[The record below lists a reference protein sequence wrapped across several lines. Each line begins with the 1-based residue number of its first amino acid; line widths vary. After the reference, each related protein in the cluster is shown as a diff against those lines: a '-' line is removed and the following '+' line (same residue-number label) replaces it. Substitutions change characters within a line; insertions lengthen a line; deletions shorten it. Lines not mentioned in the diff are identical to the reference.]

1 MLSRFLI
8 LLFILV
14 LSSVIWWP
22 GLNDAPS
29 FEHLSDL
36 HLKDTQQKIGSM
48 VESVIPVIDSVQ
60 AKVTDIF
67 NALSGGSYLPSTEV
81 DARKD
86 EPAEDFFNRLWSSPY
101 FASMRAM
108 LEMSVVRAILALAWF
123 TFLSPLLIAVVID
136 AWVVRRLKY
145 ESFAV
150 NHPTLYQAALS
161 APSVLLV
168 CAFAVMLMPWFIPA
182 WIAALFYAAFL
193 VSIHLIVS
201 NFHRFG

>member
-1 MLSRFLI
+1 MHRLLSTYRI
-8 LLFILV
+8 FI
-14 LSSVIWWP
+14 SKTRS
-22 GLNDAPS
+22 
-29 FEHLSDL
+29 
-36 HLKDTQQKIGSM
+36 KKIGSM

-123 TFLSPLLIAVVID
+123 AFLSPLLIAVVID

-161 APSVLLV
+161 APSVLFSLCLCRHADALV
-168 CAFAVMLMPWFIPA
+168 HSGLDCCAVLCGLPGIDP
-182 WIAALFYAAFL
+182 LNRL
-193 VSIHLIVS
+193 
-201 NFHRFG
+201 

>member
-1 MLSRFLI
+1 MMHRLLSTYRIFISKTRSKRSVQWLSPLSRSLTVF
-8 LLFILV
+8 
-14 LSSVIWWP
+14 
-22 GLNDAPS
+22 
-29 FEHLSDL
+29 
-36 HLKDTQQKIGSM
+36 KQKLPTSLM
-48 VESVIPVIDSVQ
+48 
-60 AKVTDIF
+60 
-67 NALSGGSYLPSTEV
+67 LSYLPSTEV

-123 TFLSPLLIAVVID
+123 AFLSPLLIAVVID

>member
-67 NALSGGSYLPSTEV
+67 NALPICRQQKLM
-81 DARKD
+81 
-86 EPAEDFFNRLWSSPY
+86 PAK
-101 FASMRAM
+101 
-108 LEMSVVRAILALAWF
+108 MSRPK
-123 TFLSPLLIAVVID
+123 TSLIVYGH
-136 AWVVRRLKY
+136 L
-145 ESFAV
+145 
-150 NHPTLYQAALS
+150 PTLHRCEPCWRC
-161 APSVLLV
+161 PS
-168 CAFAVMLMPWFIPA
+168 FE
-182 WIAALFYAAFL
+182 LFWP
-193 VSIHLIVS
+193 
-201 NFHRFG
+201 

>member
-67 NALSGGSYLPSTEV
+67 NAL
-81 DARKD
+81 
-86 EPAEDFFNRLWSSPY
+86 
-101 FASMRAM
+101 
-108 LEMSVVRAILALAWF
+108 
-123 TFLSPLLIAVVID
+123 LS
-136 AWVVRRLKY
+136 
-145 ESFAV
+145 AV
-150 NHPTLYQAALS
+150 NRS
-161 APSVLLV
+161 
-168 CAFAVMLMPWFIPA
+168 
-182 WIAALFYAAFL
+182 
-193 VSIHLIVS
+193 
-201 NFHRFG
+201 

>member
-60 AKVTDIF
+60 AK
-67 NALSGGSYLPSTEV
+67 LPTSLMLCREV
-81 DARKD
+81 PICRQQKLM
-86 EPAEDFFNRLWSSPY
+86 PAK
-101 FASMRAM
+101 
-108 LEMSVVRAILALAWF
+108 MSRPK
-123 TFLSPLLIAVVID
+123 TSLIVYGH
-136 AWVVRRLKY
+136 L
-145 ESFAV
+145 
-150 NHPTLYQAALS
+150 PTLHRCEPCWRC
-161 APSVLLV
+161 PS
-168 CAFAVMLMPWFIPA
+168 FE
-182 WIAALFYAAFL
+182 LFWP
-193 VSIHLIVS
+193 
-201 NFHRFG
+201 